1 MGIFSPLGRSGLQHA
16 RVTNIDP
23 SVDPKVMIDAMRGE
37 RLYAFLGLLIGAL
50 VIGSGILLIFLNV
63 AGQVD
68 LTFNVGGNESK
79 LNTAI
84 VGIPMAIVGALIIYF
99 TRLKMIVGKIN
110 DTDA

>member
-1 MGIFSPLGRSGLQHA
+1 MGIFSPLGLSGLQHA

-23 SVDPKVMIDAMRGE
+23 SVDPKVIIDAMRGE
-37 RLYAFLGLLIGAL
+37 RLYAFLGLLVGAL
-50 VIGSGILLIFLNV
+50 VIGAGILLIFLNV

-99 TRLKMIVGKIN
+99 TRLKMIVGKMN